1 DSFARGVG
9 DPEYKP
15 PRCYSYADALYER
28 LKEYNTK
35 LEIKKISKG
44 GITTKKFIAN
54 YLEKTTKFMKSHK
67 GLIKLVT
74 ITIGKNDFTG
84 CSNSSKPNISVC
96 LQRKLEKITYNLNN
110 TIIPMLKKAGGKG
123 VQYVATTYFNSF
135 PDVDL
140 LADKLISVY
149 MENGFKV
156 VDLRNIITN
165 DTVCNYTLWC
175 NYNKRHPNV
184 AGSRAISNVLFSNL
198 SVPL

>member
-9 DPEYKP
+9 DPKYKL
-15 PRCYSYADALYER
+15 PRSYSYADALYER
-28 LKEYNTK
+28 LKYNTN
-35 LEIKKISKG
+35 LEIKKFSKG
-44 GITTKKFIAN
+44 GITTKKFISNQLVKA
-54 YLEKTTKFMKSHK
+54 TKFMKSHK
-67 GLIKLVT
+67 GLTKLVT

-84 CSNSSKPNISVC
+84 CSKFFKPNISVC

-110 TIIPMLKKAGGKG
+110 TIIPLLKKAGGKG

-140 LADKLISVY
+140 LADKLISIY
-149 MENGFKV
+149 IENGFKV
-156 VDLRNIITN
+156 VDLRNIITD

-175 NYNKRHPNV
+175 NFNKKHPNV
-184 AGSRAISNVLFSNL
+184 AGSRAIADVLFSNL